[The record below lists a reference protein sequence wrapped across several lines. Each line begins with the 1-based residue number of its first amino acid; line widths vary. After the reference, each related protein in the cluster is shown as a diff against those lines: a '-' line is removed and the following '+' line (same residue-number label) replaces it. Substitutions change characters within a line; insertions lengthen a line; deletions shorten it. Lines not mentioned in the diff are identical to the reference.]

1 MRGRPRSETSRRAIL
16 EATAALIA
24 ELGYDA
30 MTIEAIA
37 ARAGAGRQTVYRWW
51 SSRSAV
57 VADAIVEGY
66 LGLAVIVIPD
76 DGTLKADLKS
86 WLVSTSE
93 ALTNPLALRVVRGM
107 VAAAAADGSEADQL
121 YENIT
126 GPHVRA
132 LIARLEVG
140 KTAGEL
146 FEDVSSAAVADA
158 LMGTILFQILARPHQ
173 AEKLTAVVD
182 ALLPSPNERLVS
194 PLVQPGDQPG
204 RGGRPRTLP

>member
-1 MRGRPRSETSRRAIL
+1 
-16 EATAALIA
+16 
-24 ELGYDA
+24 

-93 ALTNPLALRVVRGM
+93 ALTDPLALPVVRGS
-107 VAAAAADGSEADQL
+107 VIFTSSRFL
-121 YENIT
+121 
-126 GPHVRA
+126 RSS
-132 LIARLEVG
+132 
-140 KTAGEL
+140 
-146 FEDVSSAAVADA
+146 VSSA
-158 LMGTILFQILARPHQ
+158 
-173 AEKLTAVVD
+173 
-182 ALLPSPNERLVS
+182 VS
-194 PLVQPGDQPG
+194 
-204 RGGRPRTLP
+204 RAAS